1 MHTNGVRKLDSE
13 VSRSSTYQFNHGL
26 NEALS
31 HELADLRVLKKRKDA
46 GQAN

>member
-1 MHTNGVRKLDSE
+1 MHTNGVLKLDSE
-13 VSRSSTYQFNHGL
+13 VSGSSTYQFNHGI